1 MELFAIP
8 GNPIPSNPFVG
19 SVTTADGVT
28 LRYARWRPT
37 TRRTL
42 GTVCIIQGRAEFIE
56 KYFETIT
63 ELRRRG
69 FAVVAFDLRG
79 QGGSERLLPD
89 PRKGHVDDFAE
100 YGEDI
105 STILQSV
112 IIPSMPKPY
121 FALAHSMGAAALLLA
136 LDRGETRF
144 ERVVL
149 LAPLIGLAAMKYP
162 FMARS
167 AAAMMDFL
175 ALGTSY
181 VPTGGATSLAT
192 RPFAGN
198 RLTSDPMRY
207 QRVADIVAA
216 RPRLALGDPTVRW
229 TFAMFAMFSRFA
241 ERDFGRRL
249 AVPSLMLIPG
259 SDPLCSSNAAEQL
272 AARIRACQPVI
283 IPGAKHELLTERD
296 AFRAQFFAA
305 FDRFIPG
312 ETQEQDLLPVDEE
325 KQDADQPARAYSAA

>member
-8 GNPIPSNPFVG
+8 GNPVPSNAFVG
-19 SVTTADGVT
+19 SVVTSDGVT

-37 TRRTL
+37 SRRTL
-42 GTVCIIQGRAEFIE
+42 GTICLIQGRAEFIE

-63 ELRRRG
+63 QLRRRG

-79 QGGSERLLPD
+79 QGGSERLLSD
-89 PRKGHVDDFAE
+89 ARKGHVDDFAE

-112 IIPSMPKPY
+112 MIPSMPKPY
-121 FALAHSMGAAALLLA
+121 FAIAHSMGAAALLLA
-136 LDRGETRF
+136 LERGETRF

-149 LAPLIGLAAMKYP
+149 LAPLIGLVGMK
-162 FMARS
+162 FSGLAS
-167 AAAMMDFL
+167 AAASILDFL
-175 ALGTSY
+175 ALGTRY

-192 RPFAGN
+192 KPFAGN
-198 RLTSDPMRY
+198 RLSSDPVRY

-216 RPRLALGDPTVRW
+216 RPRLALGDPTIRW
-229 TFAMFAMFSRFA
+229 TFAMFQMFKRFA

-249 AVPSLMLIPG
+249 VVPSLMLIPG
-259 SDPLCSSNAAEQL
+259 ADPLCSSHAAEAL

-283 IPGAKHELLTERD
+283 IPGARHEILTERD
-296 AFRAQFFAA
+296 SYRAQFFAA

-312 ETQEQDLLPVDEE
+312 ETHEQDLLS
-325 KQDADQPARAYSAA
+325 QDAHEGLIEGHQFPES